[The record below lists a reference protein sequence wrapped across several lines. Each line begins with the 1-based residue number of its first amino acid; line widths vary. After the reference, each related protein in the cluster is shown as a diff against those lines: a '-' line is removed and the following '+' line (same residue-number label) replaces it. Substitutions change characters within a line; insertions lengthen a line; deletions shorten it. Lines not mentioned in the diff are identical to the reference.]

1 MVVDVEG
8 GRQGGRR
15 HPEDRT
21 TVPSKTYARRAR
33 AREKSSSRPAGR
45 LWETALHPDSVKA
58 RRDAFQSSSKGLP
71 RYYDYR
77 SWTQTTFMFVDRAP
91 GNYAWA
97 WALCVVV
104 AAAWTAARKR
114 WDALRGEFYDLEELE
129 RMYTLIFTTV
139 GFMLVFR
146 MARAAVRYWDCR
158 AAWGAIIFKSYSL
171 CDNAIVVHRT
181 HRAVAGRGARSLVR
195 RLRRGRQVRV
205 TTGEVSV

>member
-1 MVVDVEG
+1 MKRDTSWTSIEPPAIDVAAASASAVVVDVEG
-8 GRQGGRR
+8 DAAVDGTPKNENQGAV
-15 HPEDRT
+15 EN
-21 TVPSKTYARRAR
+21 VRATSPR
-33 AREKSSSRPAGR
+33 SAEKSSSRPAGR

-58 RRDAFQSSSKGLP
+58 RRDAFQSSCKGLP

-129 RMYTLIFTTV
+129 RMRAQAKEKHNALQKARV
-139 GFMLVFR
+139 DAVQCAQVFR
-146 MARAAVRYWDCR
+146 RKLDRDP
-158 AAWGAIIFKSYSL
+158 
-171 CDNAIVVHRT
+171 
-181 HRAVAGRGARSLVR
+181 
-195 RLRRGRQVRV
+195 
-205 TTGEVSV
+205 